1 MDLILSFD
9 LCIFVDVR
17 PFVSIFE
24 TIHKWMTHRFGG
36 QPMKK
41 GIRRFSFA
49 WLIGT
54 GIFLQSAAQAPPPAF
69 REVPQSQV
77 RLTRSIF
84 YDRADLNRAY
94 MLSLNSR
101 NLLQNH
107 LNEAGML
114 NLILGAD
121 GTDGGRSIHTGWES
135 PTCQLRGHFLGHWLS
150 AAAHLIAST
159 GDPEIKVKADS
170 IVAEL
175 GRCQRRNGG
184 EWAGSIPEKYLFQ
197 IADKKSIWAPQ
208 YTLHKTLMGLVDMA
222 VYGGNQQA
230 LEIAGN
236 FSKWFYR
243 WTRDIP
249 REKMDDILDVETSGM
264 LEVWADLLHVTG
276 DKMYRDLLET
286 YYRGRLFGR
295 LLAGEDPLTNRHANT
310 TIPEA
315 IGAARAYEVTGDAR
329 WRRVAE
335 AYWKK
340 AVTDRGTFCT
350 GGQTTGE
357 IWTPPFEFSAR
368 LSDKNQEHC
377 TVYNMMRLADFLFRW
392 TGDPAFADYIERN
405 LYNGILAQQNR
416 NSGMVTY
423 FLPLH
428 AGAKKTWGTQTA
440 DFWCCHGTL
449 VQAHTLHN
457 RYIYY
462 NTSGGDLAVA
472 QYIPSTM
479 QWTFGGRAIT
489 LRQSFDPQACNTQAP
504 HLGDD
509 SRHRPEQWVVNMQV
523 DCDDPTEFSL
533 NLRLPGWLAGPPRI
547 EVDGA
552 PVRITSRQP
561 GFQSL
566 KRIWNH
572 DTVRIRL
579 PKTITLS
586 PIPDMPNM
594 VAFLD
599 GPVVLAG
606 LYDEERTLFGDIR
619 NPYSILTPDREREWG
634 TWLFGQYRTKNQERG
649 IRFIPLYEVT
659 DESYTVYFPVHES
672 K

>member
-1 MDLILSFD
+1 
-9 LCIFVDVR
+9 
-17 PFVSIFE
+17 
-24 TIHKWMTHRFGG
+24 
-36 QPMKK
+36 MKK
-41 GIRRFSFA
+41 QRMRFSSVV
-49 WLIGT
+49 LICAG
-54 GIFLQSAAQAPPPAF
+54 FFMQSAAQAPPAL
-69 REVPQSQV
+69 RAVPQSQV

-84 YDRADLNRAY
+84 SDRADLNRAY
-94 MLSLNSR
+94 LLSLKSN

-114 NLILGAD
+114 NVILGAD
-121 GTDGGRSIHTGWES
+121 GTDGGRPIHAGWES

-175 GRCQRRNGG
+175 GRCQARNGG
-184 EWAGSIPEKYLFQ
+184 EWVGSIPEKYLFQ
-197 IADKKSIWAPQ
+197 IADGKSIWAPQ

-222 VYGGNQQA
+222 VYGGNSQA

-236 FSKWFYR
+236 FSRWFYR

-249 REKMDDILDVETSGM
+249 RGRMDDILDVETSGM
-264 LEVWADLLHVTG
+264 LEVWAELFHLTG
-276 DKMYRDLLET
+276 GKMYRELLET
-286 YYRGRLFGR
+286 YYRGRLFDR

-315 IGAARAYEVTGDAR
+315 IGAARAYEVTGDVR

-340 AVTDRGTFCT
+340 AVEDRGTFCT
-350 GGQTTGE
+350 GGQTAGE

-368 LSDKNQEHC
+368 LSDKNQENC
-377 TVYNMMRLADFLFRW
+377 TVYNMMRLADFIFRW
-392 TGDPAFADYIERN
+392 TGDPACADYMEKN
-405 LYNGILAQQNR
+405 LYNGILAQQNGTT
-416 NSGMVTY
+416 GMVTY

-428 AGAKKTWGTQTA
+428 AGAKKTWGTPTA

-457 RYIYY
+457 RYVYY
-462 NTSGGDLAVA
+462 ESDGGLTIA
-472 QYIPSTM
+472 QYIPSTL
-479 QWTFGGRAIT
+479 QWTAGGHAI
-489 LRQSFDPQACNTQAP
+489 LLKQSFDPQACNTQAA

-509 SRHRPEQWVVNMQV
+509 ARQRPDQWVVVVRV
-523 DCDDPTEFSL
+523 DCDDATEFSL
-533 NLRLPGWLAGPPRI
+533 NLRLPGWIAGTPEI
-547 EVDGA
+547 EVNGA
-552 PVRITSRQP
+552 PIRVASAGP

-566 KRIWNH
+566 KRMWKH
-572 DTVRIRL
+572 DVVRIRL
-579 PKTITLS
+579 PKKITVS
-586 PIPDMPNM
+586 PIPDMPNT

-606 LYDEERTLFGDIR
+606 LCDEERTLSGDVR
-619 NPYSILTPDREREWG
+619 NPRSILTPDREREWG
-634 TWLFGQYRTKNQERG
+634 TWLFGRYRTVNQERG
-649 IRFIPLYEVT
+649 IRFVPLYEVT
-659 DESYTVYFPVHES
+659 DESYTVYFPVRRY

>member
-1 MDLILSFD
+1 
-9 LCIFVDVR
+9 
-17 PFVSIFE
+17 
-24 TIHKWMTHRFGG
+24 
-36 QPMKK
+36 MKEGK
-41 GIRRFSFA
+41 RRFLSV
-49 WLIGT
+49 WLAGT
-54 GIFLQSAAQAPPPAF
+54 GIFLQAAAQAPSPAC
-69 REVPQSQV
+69 RAVPQGRV
-77 RLTRSIF
+77 RLNRSVF
-84 YDRADLNRAY
+84 SERADLNRAY
-94 MLSLNSR
+94 LLSLKSE

-114 NLILGAD
+114 NLVLGAD
-121 GTDGGRSIHTGWES
+121 GTDNGRSIHWGWES

-150 AAAHLIAST
+150 AAAHCIAST
-159 GDPEIKVKADS
+159 GDPEIRIKADS

-175 GRCQRRNGG
+175 GRCQKRNGG
-184 EWAGSIPEKYLFQ
+184 EWAGSIPEKYLYQ
-197 IADKKSIWAPQ
+197 IADRKSIWAPQ

-222 VYGGNQQA
+222 VYGGNRQA
-230 LEIAGN
+230 LEIAVN

-264 LEVWADLLHVTG
+264 LEVWAELLQLTG
-276 DKMYRDLLET
+276 EKMYRDLLDT
-286 YYRGRLFGR
+286 YDRRRLFAR

-329 WRRVAE
+329 WRRIVE

-350 GGQTTGE
+350 GGQTAGE

-392 TGDPAFADYIERN
+392 TGDPAYADYIERN

-416 NSGMVTY
+416 HTGMVTY

-428 AGAKKTWGTQTA
+428 AGAKKTWGAPTT

-457 RYIYY
+457 RYVYY
-462 NTSGGDLAVA
+462 ASDESVFIA
-472 QYIPSTM
+472 QYIPSTLT
-479 QWTFGGRAIT
+479 WSAGGNEARIQ
-489 LRQSFDPQACNTQAP
+489 QSFDFQASNMSAV
-504 HLGDD
+504 HLGDG
-509 SRHRPEQWVVNMQV
+509 SVRRPDQWTVRVQV
-523 DCDDPTEFSL
+523 DCGGPAEFSL
-533 NLRLPGWLAGPPRI
+533 NLRLPEWLTGPARI

-552 PVRITSRQP
+552 AVPVSSKQP
-561 GFQSL
+561 GFQML
-566 KRIWNH
+566 KRVWSHN
-572 DTVRIRL
+572 TVVIHL
-579 PKTITLS
+579 PRKIKVS
-586 PIPDMPNM
+586 PIPDMPNT

-599 GPVVLAG
+599 GPMVLAG
-606 LYDEERTLFGDIR
+606 LCGEERVLSGELRDPSTM
-619 NPYSILTPDREREWG
+619 LTPDREREWG
-634 TWLFGQYRTKNQERG
+634 TWLTGQYRTVHQDRG
-649 IRFIPLYEVT
+649 FRFIPLYEVT
-659 DESYTVYFPVHES
+659 DEPYTVYFPVRKS

>member
-1 MDLILSFD
+1 MTGRN
-9 LCIFVDVR
+9 FVCV
-17 PFVSIFE
+17 
-24 TIHKWMTHRFGG
+24 
-36 QPMKK
+36 
-41 GIRRFSFA
+41 A
-49 WLIGT
+49 C
-54 GIFLQSAAQAPPPAF
+54 SAAVVFLGNTSAETPGSAMNAI
-69 REVPQSQV
+69 PQNQV
-77 RLTRSIF
+77 QLTRSIF
-84 YDRADLNRAY
+84 TDRADLNRTY

-114 NLILGAD
+114 SLILGKE
-121 GTDGGRSIHTGWES
+121 GTDNGRPIHLGWES

-159 GDPEIKVKADS
+159 GDPEIRVKADS

-197 IADKKSIWAPQ
+197 IADGKSIWAPQ

-222 VYGGNQQA
+222 VYGGNPQA
-230 LEIAGN
+230 LEIAVN

-249 REKMDDILDVETSGM
+249 REKIDGILDVETGGM
-264 LEVWADLLHVTG
+264 LEVWADLLQLTG
-276 DKMYRDLLET
+276 EPMYRDLLET
-286 YYRGRLFGR
+286 YYRGRLFDR

-315 IGAARAYEVTGDAR
+315 IGAARAYEVTGDVR
-329 WRRVAE
+329 WRRIAE

-340 AVTDRGTFCT
+340 AVEDRGTFCT
-350 GGQTTGE
+350 GGQTAGE
-357 IWTPPFEFSAR
+357 IWTPPYEFSAR

-377 TVYNMMRLADFLFRW
+377 TVYNMMRLADFILRW
-392 TGDPAFADYIERN
+392 TGDAACADYIERN

-416 NSGMVTY
+416 ATGLVTY
-423 FLPLH
+423 FLPMR
-428 AGAKKTWGTQTA
+428 AGAKKTWGTPTA

-449 VQAHTLHN
+449 VQAHALHN

-462 NTSGGDLAVA
+462 ASKGGIAIA
-472 QYIPSTM
+472 QYIPSTVK
-479 QWTFGGRAIT
+479 WTSGGRAVT
-489 LRQSFDPQACNTQAP
+489 VRQSFDPQACNTQAP

-509 SRHRPEQWVVNMQV
+509 SRHRPDPWVVIVRV
-523 DCDDPTEFSL
+523 DCDGPAEFAL
-533 NLRLPGWLAGPPRI
+533 DVRLPGWLAGPPAI
-547 EVDGA
+547 EVNGKPA
-552 PVRITSRQP
+552 RITSARP

-572 DTVRIRL
+572 DTVRVLL
-579 PKTITLS
+579 PKTVTLS
-586 PIPDMPNM
+586 PIPDMPNTA
-594 VAFLD
+594 AFLD

-606 LYDEERTLFGDIR
+606 LCDEERALSGDIR
-619 NPYSILTPDREREWG
+619 NPGSILTPDGEREWG
-634 TWLFGQYRTKNQERG
+634 TWLLGRYRTRDQERG

-659 DESYTVYFPVHES
+659 DESYTVYFPIRKS
-672 K
+672 R